1 MIDTKKY
8 LDNYYKGNKTFSLD
22 DMKFFMDEYKDLEEK
37 IKFIHI
43 AGTNG
48 KGSCTEMISNILVC
62 AGYKVGK
69 VI

>member
-8 LDNYYKGNKTFSLD
+8 LDNYYKGNKTFSLGA
-22 DMKFFMDEYKDLEEK
+22 MKFFMDEYKDLEEK

-48 KGSCTEMISNILVC
+48 KGS
-62 AGYKVGK
+62 
-69 VI
+69 